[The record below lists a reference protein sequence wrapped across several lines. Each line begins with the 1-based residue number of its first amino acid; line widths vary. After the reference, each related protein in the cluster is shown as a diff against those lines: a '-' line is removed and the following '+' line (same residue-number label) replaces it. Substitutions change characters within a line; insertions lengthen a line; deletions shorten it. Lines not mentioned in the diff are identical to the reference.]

1 VDEPA
6 SRPIPALLRDADLQ
20 TVTLTEDAPAVRRLI
35 RELALRTH
43 SGASVVGIER
53 RGVPII
59 NPGPDEELQCGDV
72 VLLLGSANQI
82 DSARKVLVGA
92 ASD

>member
-1 VDEPA
+1 MDSRLDLLKAVEPRA
-6 SRPIPALLRDADLQ
+6 ADLQ
-20 TVTLTEDAPAVRRLI
+20 TVTLIDGSPAVRRLI

-59 NPGPDEELQCGDV
+59 NPGPDEELHSGDV
-72 VLLLGSANQI
+72 VLLLGSATQI
-82 DSARKVLVGA
+82 DSARKVLVG
-92 ASD
+92 STSG

>member
-1 VDEPA
+1 
-6 SRPIPALLRDADLQ
+6 
-20 TVTLTEDAPAVRRLI
+20 
-35 RELALRTH
+35 
-43 SGASVVGIER
+43 
-53 RGVPII
+53 VPII
-59 NPGPDEELQCGDV
+59 NPGPDEELQSGDV